1 MYTASNDGRLFMGQS
16 VEESLP
22 APGSDTYE
30 EVALTGQIG
39 LPAYTRET
47 AFFNV
52 TNDRDR
58 RSLGGKLG
66 DQTIEG
72 NVVVDWDEETHNAMF
87 DDARAEEAVKRN
99 WYVDYADGRRLD
111 FVGFVSSWAE
121 EAINADDEAKESR
134 ANFTISI
141 DGAVTATAAPEV
153 LSRRKDRE
161 QKRAQEKSA
170 A

>member
-1 MYTASNDGRLFMGQS
+1 MYTTSNDGRLFMGQS
-16 VEESLP
+16 TLAELP
-22 APGSDTYE
+22 DPATDTFE

-72 NVVVDWDEETHNAMF
+72 NVVVDWEEKSHQDMF
-87 DDARAEEAVKRN
+87 ADAGAATAVKRN
-99 WYVDYADGRRLD
+99 WYIEYADSLRRLD
-111 FVGFVSSWAE
+111 FVGFISNWAE
-121 EAINADDEAKESR
+121 EPISADEEAKESR

-141 DGAVTATAAPEV
+141 DGAVTVTPV
-153 LSRRKDRE
+153 TPGP
-161 QKRAQEKSA
+161 
-170 A
+170 

>member
-1 MYTASNDGRLFMGQS
+1 VYTASNDGRLFMGQS
-16 VEESLP
+16 VETTLP
-22 APGSDTYE
+22 DSGTDTFE

-66 DQTIEG
+66 DQVVEG
-72 NVVVDWDEETHNAMF
+72 NVVVDWLEKSHQDMF
-87 DDARAEEAVKRN
+87 ADAGADEAVKRN
-99 WYVDYADGRRLD
+99 WYIDYADGRRLD
-111 FVGFVSSWAE
+111 FVGFISNWAE
-121 EAINADDEAKESR
+121 EPLSADEEAKESR

-141 DGAVTATAAPEV
+141 DGAVLATPAPPV
-153 LSRRKDRE
+153 VP
-161 QKRAQEKSA
+161 
-170 A
+170 